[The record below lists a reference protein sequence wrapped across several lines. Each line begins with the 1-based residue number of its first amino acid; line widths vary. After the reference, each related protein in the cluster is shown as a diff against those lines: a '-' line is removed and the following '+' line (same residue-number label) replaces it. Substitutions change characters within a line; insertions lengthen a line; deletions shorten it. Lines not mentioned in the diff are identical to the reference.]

1 MTSARLDLRRYKRD
15 SWIACRTENDLRHCT
30 ARVDR
35 LPPLTDRSCG
45 PGGTP
50 APTLLPPPASHI
62 RAGRS
67 RNCLRALA

>member
-1 MTSARLDLRRYKRD
+1 MTSVLLDLHRHKRD
-15 SWIACRTENDLRHCT
+15 SWVACRTENDLRHYT

-35 LPPLTDRSCG
+35 QHSLTDRSCG

-67 RNCLRALA
+67 RNCLRALV